1 MECFKTDDNQEDLV
15 NTSVNSDDTDF
26 LVSTNVNNYSVGTEI
41 DGNEMPH
48 FYDHCDGQLKNLTVV
63 KDNTVGRLKLVG
75 IEKSCLG
82 EDDCQNA
89 LMESMNDKEI
99 EEFGMKFSVKDLHVI
114 FTWCRIVLL
123 ET

>member
-114 FTWCRIVLL
+114 FT
-123 ET
+123 